1 MRGALAAAVVLS
13 ILACSGTHRG
23 GREKEGSPGKGDRVV
38 VPSHLNELHVDETAH
53 IEKNLRSHLAVIA
66 GEIGERNLS
75 GARQELQKTARYIEQ
90 AWKKMGYR
98 VGRLGYDVAG
108 EEVFNLEISVP
119 GSRAPEEIVIAGAH
133 YDSVPFSPAAN
144 DNGSGVAAML
154 ELSRLLKGFKS
165 HRSIRFVA
173 FVNEE
178 PPYFQTD
185 EMGSY
190 RYAKACREKGEEI
203 VAMLSLETIGYYSD
217 QPGSQHYPG
226 GLPRQLTARYPTVGN
241 FIMLVG
247 DEASKPL
254 VDQCKKLFEAAV
266 DFPVEAVALPEEIP
280 GISWSDHWSFWQFG
294 YPAIMV
300 TDTAPLR
307 YPHYHEAGDTP
318 DKLDYARTAEVVQGL
333 KGVIAALSQTD
344 GTFEGAPRR

>member
-1 MRGALAAAVVLS
+1 M
-13 ILACSGTHRG
+13 
-23 GREKEGSPGKGDRVV
+23 
-38 VPSHLNELHVDETAH
+38 DERAH
-53 IEKNLRSHLAVIA
+53 IEERLRSHVAVLAS
-66 GEIGERNLS
+66 EIGERNLS
-75 GARQELQKTARYIEQ
+75 RARQALARTARYIEQ
-90 AWKKMGYR
+90 SWEAMGFQVTRSQYK
-98 VGRLGYDVAG
+98 VLG

-133 YDSVPFSPAAN
+133 YDSVPFSLAAN

-154 ELSRLLKGFKS
+154 ELSRLLKGFNP

-266 DFPVEAVALPEEIP
+266 DFPVEGVALPAAVP
-280 GISWSDHWSFWQFG
+280 GISWSDHWSFWQFD

-318 DKLDYARTAEVVQGL
+318 DKIDYARTAEVVQGL

-344 GTFEGAPRR
+344 GTFRGAPRR